1 MYEIKK
7 RVLKIKKR
15 QKNRLTLVQT
25 KQLLLLW
32 ELKAFKEKEKRIR

>member
-7 RVLKIKKR
+7 LVLKIKKR
-15 QKNRLTLVQT
+15 QKNKLTLVQT
-25 KQLLLLW
+25 KQLLLW